1 MKTVALVF
9 PNQLFEVTPF
19 KDLKRELF
27 IVEEFLFFNH
37 YKFHKQKIAFH
48 RATMKS
54 YSSHLS
60 SLGYNVTYIDATSKF
75 SDVRKVISNEIF
87 DLPNTYKYD
96 KEFTK
101 AIKTKPMKILN
112 QEDWLDFD
120 NIKNELEVFALAK
133 SPGLRLLNAPLKLNE
148 FDTKK
153 LESFFNLI

>member
-1 MKTVALVF
+1 MNNWIF
-9 PNQLFEVTPF
+9 
-19 KDLKRELF
+19 
-27 IVEEFLFFNH
+27 VESFFNWENDFQNKFEFLGMRLDVFKNK
-37 YKFHKQKIAFH
+37 KFENNDKIF
-48 RATMKS
+48 
-54 YSSHLS
+54 
-60 SLGYNVTYIDATSKF
+60 TYITKLKKF
-75 SDVRKVISNEIF
+75 SDLKKITNNEIF

-101 AIKTKPMKILN
+101 AIKTKPVKILN

-153 LESFFNLI
+153 LEGFFNIK